1 MSDHSW
7 IINNRLRVQR
17 LQEDQ
22 FTTPE
27 AVVDHFVAVQ
37 AQDFLPALWALGL
50 RTRDATESFVE
61 KAIFERAI
69 VRTWPI
75 RNTVH
80 FITPADIRWVLEL
93 SAPKGLRDNA
103 RLRELELD
111 GEIFSRSRK
120 VLTDSLGDGRPQT
133 RPALY
138 AALEQAGISTAG
150 QRGYHILC
158 RLSQEGLI
166 CIGPREGKQ
175 HTIVLLDAWV
185 PPGKSLSREEA
196 LAELALRYFASHGP
210 ATIKDYT
217 WWSGLAAAEA
227 RAGLEMAKPRLE
239 QTKVGDDTYWFSA
252 PSVDSGKSPSSTHLL
267 PFLDEYL
274 VAYKDRSAPVPP
286 EYNALVDS
294 GNVIFH
300 QPVIV
305 HGRVAG
311 IWTRQLKRDSIV
323 VTVSLFRTLSASEM
337 EALVAAVDR
346 LGVFLG
352 LTAQLSL
359 VTT

>member
-1 MSDHSW
+1 MTDLSW
-7 IINNRLRVQR
+7 IVDSRLNTHR
-17 LQEDQ
+17 LDGGK
-22 FTTPE
+22 FDTPV

-50 RTRDATESFVE
+50 RTRDATDAFVE
-61 KAIFERAI
+61 QAIIDRAL

-75 RNTVH
+75 RGTVH
-80 FITPADIRWVLEL
+80 FITPADIRWVLDL
-93 SAPKGLRDNA
+93 SAPKALRDNA

-111 GEIFSRSRK
+111 SEVFSQSRK
-120 VLTDSLGDGRPQT
+120 VLESVLGDGRPQT

-138 AALEQAGISTAG
+138 SALEQAGISTVG

-158 RLSQEGLI
+158 RLSQEGVI

-185 PPGKSLSREEA
+185 PPGKSRSREEG
-196 LAELALRYFASHGP
+196 LAELALRYFTGHGP
-210 ATIKDYT
+210 ATIKDYI
-217 WWSGLAAAEA
+217 WWSGLVTSEA
-227 RAGLEMAKPRLE
+227 HAGLEMAKPRLE
-239 QTKVGDDTYWFSA
+239 QATVGKDTYWFSA
-252 PSVDSGKSPSSTHLL
+252 QSVDNGNSTCPAHLL

-274 VAYKDRSAPVPP
+274 VAYKDRAAPVPP

-300 QPVIV
+300 QPVIID
-305 HGRVAG
+305 GRVAG
-311 IWTRQLKRDSIV
+311 IWTRKLNKDSVV
-323 VTVSLFRTLSASEM
+323 VTVTPFRYFSDFEK

-352 LTAQLSL
+352 LAAELKL
-359 VTT
+359 VAE